1 MDVKRR
7 LESTVDVAG
16 SEQSKW
22 MCLATTLARGH
33 GRHQLN
39 VRYDCSGYSWYN
51 LETPCERKARYA
63 RDLRG
68 GEEETLQNLLL
79 NNKERFD
86 YHSNQQ
92 KPLLSCRLG
101 FVIFK
106 I

>member
-1 MDVKRR
+1 MIALD
-7 LESTVDVAG
+7 TVG
-16 SEQSKW
+16 
-22 MCLATTLARGH
+22 
-33 GRHQLN
+33 
-39 VRYDCSGYSWYN
+39 YN

-106 I
+106 YTDMKMNIK